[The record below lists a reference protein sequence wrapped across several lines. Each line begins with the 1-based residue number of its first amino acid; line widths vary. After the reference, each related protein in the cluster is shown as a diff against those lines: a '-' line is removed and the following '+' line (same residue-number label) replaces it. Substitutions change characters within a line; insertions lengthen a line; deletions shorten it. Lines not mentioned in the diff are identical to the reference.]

1 MIKQTIIILKPRP
14 RGFHLVTKE
23 ITSHLP
29 ELPAMGLLH
38 LFVKHTSCGLAINEN
53 FDSSV
58 RYDMEDIY
66 NRIVPEHH
74 VAYRHIEE
82 GTDDM
87 PSHAKSVLTGVSLT
101 IPITNGK
108 LNLGIWQGIYLCE
121 FDGPRQRTFY
131 VKIMEG

>member
-1 MIKQTIIILKPRP
+1 
-14 RGFHLVTKE
+14 
-23 ITSHLP
+23 
-29 ELPAMGLLH
+29 MGLLH

-121 FDGPRQRTFY
+121 FRDEGGPREIVATL
-131 VKIMEG
+131 VE